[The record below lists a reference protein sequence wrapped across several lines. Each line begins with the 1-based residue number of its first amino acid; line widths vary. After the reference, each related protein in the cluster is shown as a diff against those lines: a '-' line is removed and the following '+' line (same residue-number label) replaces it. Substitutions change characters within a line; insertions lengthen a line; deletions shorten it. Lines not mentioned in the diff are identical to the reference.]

1 MRLSILIGQIVFYR
15 FVIGGALLRRSLSFP
30 TSFAIHIFCFRI
42 FTVIFS
48 PIQAFFG
55 TKIVTSSNWHVSTV
69 GGALCSYR
77 RGHGFKSRQGLNSF
91 FFFSGLIFTTA
102 HVVLIT
108 AKFAFIPDRR
118 EMANSVMWELYR
130 KSHESVQIH
139 LLQTFFRLSEYFK
152 CRLPDLRNIFKFRV
166 NESTYE
172 FCEVSG
178 SGKQRMKATGGFWV
192 FNDNSWK
199 RKKKKQTNKQTN
211 RQVFLWSRG
220 TVQPTWKLNKKLD
233 SVPLNRLFNVAKLWD
248 KLLRK
253 ILWPRPLV
261 GELRGQNESS
271 VSLAS
276 PSSLKFLTR
285 SFCNYLFPKFL
296 SIESQFV

>member
-1 MRLSILIGQIVFYR
+1 MEIKTDRKKYIAAHTHHANPDIGCLDHIWCFL
-15 FVIGGALLRRSLSFP
+15 FHFPPWFFPCCFHFFSSLLRVFFSNGFL
-30 TSFAIHIFCFRI
+30 FAFHR
-42 FTVIFS
+42 
-48 PIQAFFG
+48 
-55 TKIVTSSNWHVSTV
+55 
-69 GGALCSYR
+69 
-77 RGHGFKSRQGLNSF
+77 SF
-91 FFFSGLIFTTA
+91 FFLVFRVFLIFPSGEA
-102 HVVLIT
+102 QHINWANCFLQICDRRCIV
-108 AKFAFIPDRR
+108 AKIAFIPDCK
-118 EMANSVMWELYR
+118 Y
-130 KSHESVQIH
+130 
-139 LLQTFFRLSEYFK
+139 
-152 CRLPDLRNIFKFRV
+152 LRV
-166 NESTYE
+166 L
-172 FCEVSG
+172 
-178 SGKQRMKATGGFWV
+178 WV
-192 FNDNSWK
+192 FRIRKTTNEKHRGILSFQ
-199 RKKKKQTNKQTN
+199 RQQPKKKEKKNTNKQTN

>member
-30 TSFAIHIFCFRI
+30 TSFAIHIFFFCI

-69 GGALCSYR
+69 GGALRRYR

-91 FFFSGLIFTTA
+91 FFSGLIFTTA
-102 HVVLIT
+102 HVVFIT

-139 LLQTFFRLSEYFK
+139 LLQTFFRLSEYYK
-152 CRLPDLRNIFKFRV
+152 CRLPDLSNIFKFRV
-166 NESTYE
+166 CVSTYE

-192 FNDNSWK
+192 FNDNSRK
-199 RKKKKQTNKQTN
+199 RKKKNKQTN

-220 TVQPTWKLNKKLD
+220 TVQPTRKLNKKLD
-233 SVPLNRLFNVAKLWD
+233 SVPLNRLFNAAKLWD

-253 ILWPRPLV
+253 NLWPRPLV

-276 PSSLKFLTR
+276 P
-285 SFCNYLFPKFL
+285 
-296 SIESQFV
+296 

>member
-48 PIQAFFG
+48 PLQGFFG
-55 TKIVTSSNWHVSTV
+55 IKIVTSSNWHVSTV
-69 GGALCSYR
+69 GGALRRYH
-77 RGHGFKSRQGLNSF
+77 RGHGFKSRKGLNSF

-178 SGKQRMKATGGFWV
+178 SGKQRMKATGGF
-192 FNDNSWK
+192 
-199 RKKKKQTNKQTN
+199 
-211 RQVFLWSRG
+211 
-220 TVQPTWKLNKKLD
+220 
-233 SVPLNRLFNVAKLWD
+233 
-248 KLLRK
+248 
-253 ILWPRPLV
+253 
-261 GELRGQNESS
+261 
-271 VSLAS
+271 
-276 PSSLKFLTR
+276 
-285 SFCNYLFPKFL
+285 
-296 SIESQFV
+296 